1 MVTLTVTEAT
11 LNATRAALEER
22 VKRLEREITRSRE
35 FAAAP
40 MENGKPLELTE
51 DAQRALVWNI
61 AALHETKT
69 AIEDISEDAIEQ
81 ADPVTAA
88 KAYAELG
95 YHDAQIAYGEPEG
108 DSDVF
113 TNREGMPEFN
123 GAFR

>member
-22 VKRLEREITRSRE
+22 VKRLELEIKRHTLTPQEERH
-35 FAAAP
+35 
-40 MENGKPLELTE
+40 GVTLTE

-108 DSDVF
+108 DSDVLAGYA
-113 TNREGMPEFN
+113 R
-123 GAFR
+123 